1 MIAMLNASHAA
12 QAYKAASRYRSQR
25 DQEADVFRQATGA
38 LKGAKDAGPIQQIR
52 ALTDNRRLWTTVS
65 DLLRDPGNALPE
77 PLRAA
82 LLSVG
87 LTVQREMDQEAPDFD
102 FLISI
107 NENIAAGL
115 AGQP

>member
-1 MIAMLNASHAA
+1 MPNASHAI
-12 QAYKAASRYRSQR
+12 QAYKTAARYRSQR
-25 DQEADVFRQATGA
+25 DQEADVFRQATTA
-38 LKGAKDAGPIQQIR
+38 LKGSQGAGPIQQIR
-52 ALTDNRRLWTTVS
+52 ALADNRRLWMMVS
-65 DLLRDPGNALPE
+65 DLLRDPGNSLPE
-77 PLRAA
+77 PLKASI
-82 LLSVG
+82 LSVG